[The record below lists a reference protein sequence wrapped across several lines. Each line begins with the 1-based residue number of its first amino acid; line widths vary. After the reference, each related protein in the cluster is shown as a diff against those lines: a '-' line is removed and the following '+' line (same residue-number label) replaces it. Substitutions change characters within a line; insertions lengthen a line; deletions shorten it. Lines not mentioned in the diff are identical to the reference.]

1 MSTQQRYLCFNL
13 GKEEF
18 AIPLLTVKEVI
29 GVPELTPIP
38 QMPPYFLGMMNLR
51 GNVITVMD
59 LRTKL
64 GIKPQPSEEQ
74 AVVIVEIGHLR
85 LGCVVDCVNAVM
97 TLNQEEVLEKP
108 HMENSKASQAVTGV
122 IRKEQGL
129 ILVIDIAKALSLDD
143 KSLMSQAQQGQ
154 SSKKAA

>member
-1 MSTQQRYLCFNL
+1 MSIQERYLCFSL

-38 QMPPYFLGMMNLR
+38 QMPSYFLGMMNLR

-59 LRTKL
+59 LRIKL
-64 GIKPQPSEEQ
+64 GIKPKPSDEQ

-85 LGCVVDCVNAVM
+85 LGCVVDCVNSVM
-97 TLNQEEVLEKP
+97 TLDQQEVLEKP
-108 HMENSKASQAVTGV
+108 HMENSKTAQAVMGV

-143 KSLMSQAQQGQ
+143 KTLLNQSQAGQ
-154 SSKKAA
+154 ALKKVA